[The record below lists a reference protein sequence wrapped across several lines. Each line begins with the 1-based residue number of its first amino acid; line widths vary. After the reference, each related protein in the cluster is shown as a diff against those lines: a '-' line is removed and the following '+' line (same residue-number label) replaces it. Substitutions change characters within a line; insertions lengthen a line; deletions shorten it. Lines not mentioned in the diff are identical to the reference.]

1 MISRAADEG
10 TLKHHFRSLWYEHDH
25 NTLPKKKVGSKSLT
39 PFLINTFRILFAGWR
54 QSNLQILNQHTH
66 IPLPLLA
73 TTKLFILTW
82 KRHNPHLLFHEL
94 KVLPLKKIH
103 QQNMIRHE
111 LKLQITK
118 NSNEENVKKKN
129 KWVSEAQLQVNFAE
143 NFSLKSRMNVFSV
156 EEMIEAAEM
165 AEQAEQQAGDVSNE
179 VIV

>member
-1 MISRAADEG
+1 
-10 TLKHHFRSLWYEHDH
+10 
-25 NTLPKKKVGSKSLT
+25 
-39 PFLINTFRILFAGWR
+39 
-54 QSNLQILNQHTH
+54 
-66 IPLPLLA
+66 
-73 TTKLFILTW
+73 
-82 KRHNPHLLFHEL
+82 
-94 KVLPLKKIH
+94 
-103 QQNMIRHE
+103 MIRPE

>member
-1 MISRAADEG
+1 
-10 TLKHHFRSLWYEHDH
+10 
-25 NTLPKKKVGSKSLT
+25 
-39 PFLINTFRILFAGWR
+39 
-54 QSNLQILNQHTH
+54 
-66 IPLPLLA
+66 
-73 TTKLFILTW
+73 
-82 KRHNPHLLFHEL
+82 
-94 KVLPLKKIH
+94 
-103 QQNMIRHE
+103 MIRHE